1 MTDTLT
7 PAWPATLTTDQ
18 AAPRWRNLWFLA
30 DPPQTA
36 WGEHSYTSREAAEQI
51 GQEERRRVCQ
61 YPRDLRRHLLR
72 GPV

>member
-18 AAPRWRNLWFLA
+18 AAPRWRSLWFLA

-51 GQEERRRVCQ
+51 GQENAAEFAN
-61 YPRDLRRHLLR
+61 PRDLRRHLLR